1 MLNQNANANKENIR
15 TVSRTIP
22 THRLTPM
29 QGQGGE
35 VEHPEQE
42 DESQPGRV
50 LAETLVVGGAEVL
63 GQSFSFFFFR
73 GTSS

>member
-1 MLNQNANANKENIR
+1 
-15 TVSRTIP
+15 
-22 THRLTPM
+22 M